1 VEGWTRSGLRLAN
14 AQVVRVGPER
24 ELALVLVDDSP
35 ESHTDWITPK
45 AQAFRVQPGERLVF
59 EWDEFYSIGIADFGS
74 VSYEKLPAGLYRFR
88 MVGLSFRGVPTGA
101 EASVAVEVPV
111 AFWKTSWFWLGNL
124 LALGGLITGAWR
136 LAEWRRMKR
145 QLQAVEAER
154 AVERERF
161 RIAQDIHDDLGARV
175 TEISL
180 LSSSAQE
187 QKNLSEEAR
196 ASFGR
201 VSRMSQNLVG
211 ALYETV
217 WAVSPE
223 NDHLD
228 SLATYVCQVANQI
241 CSQAGLKCRLEIPDL
256 PHDIPLTS
264 STRHNLVMTIKEA
277 IHNTVKHAQATEI
290 QIRIR
295 LDDRLLTIDIN
306 DDGKGFDCSIKL
318 RGNGLSNMARR
329 MEAVGGRWSQR
340 SQPGA
345 GTQIHLEWPLESHGH
360 AKRVRNIRT

>member
-1 VEGWTRSGLRLAN
+1 
-14 AQVVRVGPER
+14 
-24 ELALVLVDDSP
+24 
-35 ESHTDWITPK
+35 
-45 AQAFRVQPGERLVF
+45 
-59 EWDEFYSIGIADFGS
+59 
-74 VSYEKLPAGLYRFR
+74 
-88 MVGLSFRGVPTGA
+88 
-101 EASVAVEVPV
+101 
-111 AFWKTSWFWLGNL
+111 
-124 LALGGLITGAWR
+124 
-136 LAEWRRMKR
+136 
-145 QLQAVEAER
+145 
-154 AVERERF
+154 
-161 RIAQDIHDDLGARV
+161 
-175 TEISL
+175 
-180 LSSSAQE
+180 
-187 QKNLSEEAR
+187 
-196 ASFGR
+196 
-201 VSRMSQNLVG
+201 MSQNLVR

-217 WAVSPE
+217 WAISPD

-228 SLATYVCQVANQI
+228 SLATYVCQLANQM
-241 CSQAGLKCRLEIPDL
+241 CLQAGLKCRLEIPDL

-345 GTQIHLEWPLESHGH
+345 GTQIHLEWPLELHGH
-360 AKRVRNIRT
+360 AKRVRNM